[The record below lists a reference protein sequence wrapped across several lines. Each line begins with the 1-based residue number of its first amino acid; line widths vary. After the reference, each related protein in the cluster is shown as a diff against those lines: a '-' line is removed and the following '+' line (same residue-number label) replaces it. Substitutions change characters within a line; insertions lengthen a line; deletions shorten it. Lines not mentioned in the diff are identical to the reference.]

1 MKAQSA
7 AEHLASSR
15 EPAST
20 AKENRCPP
28 RCAPFTPGRLGP
40 SSRLP
45 WFRLA
50 PFMVSS
56 HLVGTSL
63 YIVRFSSET
72 SEASEKVSIAK
83 ATKFH
88 ELRVDGLG
96 LEML

>member
-1 MKAQSA
+1 
-7 AEHLASSR
+7 
-15 EPAST
+15 
-20 AKENRCPP
+20 
-28 RCAPFTPGRLGP
+28 
-40 SSRLP
+40 
-45 WFRLA
+45 
-50 PFMVSS
+50 MVSS